1 MSGHGTELSFELG
14 GQRLRCRVVRAR
26 RRTYALR
33 LSHDGLLELRVPQT
47 LPARL
52 LPDIL
57 QRHRRWIASR
67 LARWAERGD
76 TASGFGPGSA
86 QRFLGNSYPLVLCR
100 GRTRVQLRD
109 ERLHVSVPAPDD
121 AVSVSGALDGWYR
134 REAQARL
141 PMRLAQLAAQLPW
154 LAGRALPA
162 PRVVRLRSRWGS
174 CAVGGRITLNLGL
187 VLLAPALADYVLL
200 HELCHVR
207 EMNHGP
213 RFYALLAAALPDW
226 RLPQAALR
234 RERPWRPVDADGN
247 RTTDQPALVPVL

>member
-1 MSGHGTELSFELG
+1 MSASATELSFDLG

-33 LSHDGLLELRVPQT
+33 LIHDGLLELRVPQA
-47 LPARL
+47 LPTRL

-57 QRHRRWIASR
+57 HRHRRWIARR
-67 LARWAERGD
+67 LAQRAECAGMAAD
-76 TASGFGPGSA
+76 FGPGST
-86 QRFLGNSYPLVLCR
+86 QRFLGDGYPLVLSR
-100 GRTRVQLRD
+100 GRARVQLRD

-162 PRVVRLRSRWGS
+162 PRVVRLRSSWGS

-213 RFYALLAAALPDW
+213 RFYALLATALPDW

-234 RERPWRPVDADGN
+234 RERPWRPIGADGN
-247 RTTDQPALVPVL
+247 RTTDQPAPVPVL